1 MVIAIPVLL
10 LLVSGL
16 SLLLSEQIVSLRLPA
31 LGAAVSPTAA
41 EDLSRDLSRIE
52 SLSADAGWDVIR
64 LPQPG
69 WPVYHLWLKS
79 GEQAYFLPGADSFLD
94 RFLPLQRPESFLYEL
109 HAHLLAGKLG
119 KELVRIL
126 SVVLLVMA
134 TLGLFLWWPYRSRF
148 RVADA
153 LPRRA
158 LRMHLTRSH
167 MTLAILVAPFL
178 FFTLAVAW
186 AMAYPD
192 AARAAL
198 GGVFGQSRLMDQR
211 VVVSDQG
218 DRFNWLRIIRSA
230 QGVYPDDQLV
240 YLIRPARADQPLK
253 IRTRLASE
261 WHPNGRS
268 VILLRSDTGEVLM
281 TEDATR
287 LGLDQRIANAVYP
300 VHSARGG
307 GVGFMPV
314 SIISASGLAALAVLG
329 FWSFIKG
336 RRRLEA
342 GRRVRSTG

>member
-1 MVIAIPVLL
+1 MSSRRCSCADTWRKPASSFRRSPRRSVRTDQPAAAPGPG
-10 LLVSGL
+10 SRCAL
-16 SLLLSEQIVSLRLPA
+16 STAGSAWSSPFPCSCCLSAGCRCCCPNRSCRCGCLRWERPFRRRRRKTCP
-31 LGAAVSPTAA
+31 GTCPGSK
-41 EDLSRDLSRIE
+41 

-69 WPVYHLWLKS
+69 WPIYHLWLKS

-109 HAHLLAGKLG
+109 HAHLLAGKSG
-119 KELVRIL
+119 KELVRVL

-158 LRMHLTRSH
+158 IRMHLTRSH

-198 GGVFGQSRLMDQR
+198 GGVFGQSQLMDQR
-211 VVVSDQG
+211 VVVADQG
-218 DRFNWLRIIRSA
+218 DRFNWL
-230 QGVYPDDQLV
+230 L
-240 YLIRPARADQPLK
+240 
-253 IRTRLASE
+253 
-261 WHPNGRS
+261 HHS
-268 VILLRSDTGEVLM
+268 VCTGCL
-281 TEDATR
+281 
-287 LGLDQRIANAVYP
+287 
-300 VHSARGG
+300 
-307 GVGFMPV
+307 
-314 SIISASGLAALAVLG
+314 SG
-329 FWSFIKG
+329 
-336 RRRLEA
+336 
-342 GRRVRSTG
+342 